1 MGRLGSVTERQNRRV
16 VTVLFADLVGSTG
29 IGESL
34 DPEALRVLQSRY
46 FESART
52 VIERHGGTVEK
63 YIGDAVMAVFGWP
76 TTHEDDALRAVRA
89 AVGIRAAVG
98 ELRIGRAGSAR
109 LQLRIGVQ
117 TGPVV
122 ATVPEQAGRAL
133 VTGDTVNTAARLQS
147 SAAPGEILIGR
158 LTRELVRDAVT
169 TEALRLSLRGK
180 SEQVDA
186 HRLLDV
192 VGDAAHARRLDTP
205 LVGREPELEVLLAAF
220 DTAVAERTCQLVT
233 VVAPAGVGKSR
244 LLTEL
249 ASLLTERATVLRGH
263 CLPYG
268 DGITY
273 WAVAEVLRAAVGARD
288 DAIPVE
294 VAAALRERV
303 ADLPESARM
312 GEVLAAVVGASEV
325 AASTDDI
332 AWATR
337 RFLESIARDRP
348 LALLVED
355 LHWAEPALLDL
366 IETLVDWSQ
375 AAALLI
381 VATARLELRERR
393 PEWAT
398 GRPTAR
404 VLDLR
409 PMGAGAVERLL
420 DGLPGGAAL
429 PVEVRARIATAAE
442 GNPLFVE
449 EMVGKLIDD
458 GALRLEA
465 DSWRTSTSIGD
476 VAVPSSISALLA
488 ARIDGL
494 PAPERVVAER
504 GAVVGR
510 SFERGAVA
518 ALSPADDRGGLVAR
532 LLALSRREI
541 IARDAPGLG
550 DDDAFRFRHILI
562 RDAAYERLAKRDRAE
577 LHERF
582 VDWLESVA
590 GERLTELAEIRAHH
604 LAWAAEYRL
613 ELGQDLGGS
622 PLLERAHSAL
632 LAAADRAEQL
642 HAYPVAARLLAR
654 LIGLEEGAAG
664 DVGEAPGAQAAAFL
678 RSRDLRL
685 REAEARYLS
694 GDTDGALALAEPL
707 LRAAEDA
714 GDPESQAGILERI
727 GPYCWG
733 KGDVEGALAAL
744 ERAAALLGPGSSAA
758 LRARILAG
766 LARFLM
772 LRLRDRD
779 AEPLARRAIAAARS
793 GHLDR
798 EEAGATIT
806 LGTCVARLG
815 APEEGLALL
824 REGLAIARRAADG
837 YELLR
842 AYTNMVIVASLT
854 GDIELCRSLCREAVE
869 VAAEYGLSRSDAN
882 VVNATNGALGE
893 AAFGTRE
900 GMAWFVE
907 RAVALGFTGWNG
919 SMVQEAVARL
929 KRIQGDW
936 EGVTRAVSDARAQ
949 VRGGSGQAMRSWLDL
964 DLRLV
969 EASSHLSQGRADRA
983 ERVLDGARALVDP
996 SESEQIVE
1004 LETLA
1009 LEAASE
1015 RAVQARR
1022 SGDLEAAHVA
1032 AADAE
1037 RLAVTCGGLAA
1048 AAAKAGSAPFS
1059 WLARGPLL
1067 LVDGELQRARGQAD
1081 PACWRV
1087 AAEAAERMG
1096 IRRTAAHARMRLVE
1110 ALIEAGSAAREVE
1123 EALHAA
1129 EAVAI
1134 EHGDAAILAR
1144 LAVLRAR
1151 ATAQSAA
1158 ESSASVEG

>member
-1 MGRLGSVTERQNRRV
+1 VTERQTRRT

-52 VIERHGGTVEK
+52 IVERHGGTVEK

-89 AVGIRAAVG
+89 AVEIRRAIG
-98 ELRIGRAGSAR
+98 QLRVSRAGSAA

-122 ATVPEQAGRAL
+122 ATLPEEAEGAL

-158 LTRELVRDAVT
+158 LTQELVRDAVT
-169 TEALRLSLRGK
+169 TESLRLNLRGK
-180 SEQVDA
+180 SEAVDA
-186 HRLLDV
+186 HRLLEV
-192 VGDAAHARRLDTP
+192 TGGEAHARRRDAP
-205 LVGREPELEVLLAAF
+205 LVGREAELDVLLGTF
-220 DTAVAERTCQLVT
+220 DAAVAERTCQLVT

-249 ASLLTERATVLRGH
+249 AAGLSERATVLRGH

-273 WAVAEVLRAAVGARD
+273 WAVAEILRGAVGLGE
-288 DAIPVE
+288 DANPSE
-294 VAAALRERV
+294 VASALRDRV

-312 GEVLAAVVGASEV
+312 GDVLAAVLGASEA
-325 AASTDDI
+325 AASGDDI

-337 RFLESIARDRP
+337 KFLETVAHDRP
-348 LALLVED
+348 LALLIED

-375 AAALLI
+375 AAAMLI

-398 GRPTAR
+398 GRPNAR
-404 VLDLR
+404 ILDLR
-409 PMGAGAVERLL
+409 PMGPEAVERLL
-420 DGLPGGAAL
+420 DSLPGGAAL
-429 PVEVRARIATAAE
+429 PAAVRARITLAAE

-465 DSWRTSTSIGD
+465 DGWATSAAISE

-494 PAPERVVAER
+494 PPAERVVAER

-510 SFERGAVA
+510 SFERGAVQ
-518 ALSPADDRGGLVAR
+518 ALSPEDDRGGLVAR

-562 RDAAYERLAKRDRAE
+562 RDAAYDRLSKRDRAE

-582 VDWLESVA
+582 ADWLETVA
-590 GERLTELAEIRAHH
+590 GERLTEFAEIRAHH
-604 LAWAAEYRL
+604 LAQAAEYRL
-613 ELGQDLGGS
+613 ELGEDLAGT
-622 PLLERAHSAL
+622 PLLERTRTAL

-642 HAYPVAARLLAR
+642 HAYPEAARLLAR
-654 LIGLEEGAAG
+654 LIGLEDGTADDSG
-664 DVGEAPGAQAAAFL
+664 DAPGAEVAALL

-685 REAEARYLS
+685 REAEARFLS
-694 GDTDGALALAEPL
+694 GDIDEALTGAERL

-714 GDPESQAGILERI
+714 GDLESQAVILERM
-727 GPYCWG
+727 GRYRSG
-733 KGDVEGALAAL
+733 QGDEEGALSAL
-744 ERAAALLGPGSSAA
+744 ERAAALLEHGSSAEV
-758 LRARILAG
+758 RARIVAG

-772 LRLRDRD
+772 VRRRDRD
-779 AEPLARRAIAAARS
+779 AEPVARQAIAAARS
-793 GHLDR
+793 VHADR
-798 EEAGATIT
+798 EEASATIT
-806 LGTCVARLG
+806 LGLCVAYRG

-824 REGLAIARRAADG
+824 RDGLAVARRAADG
-837 YELLR
+837 YELQR
-842 AYTNMVIVASLT
+842 AYNGLASVASLT
-854 GDIELCRSLCREAVE
+854 DDLELCRSMSREAVE
-869 VAAEYGLSRSDAN
+869 VAAEYGLSRTD
-882 VVNATNGALGE
+882 VNAVNIANGAMEE

-900 GMAWFVE
+900 GMTWFAE
-907 RAVALGFTGWNG
+907 RALALGFTGLIG
-919 SMVQEAVARL
+919 STAQLAVVLL
-929 KRIQGDW
+929 KRMEGDW
-936 EGVTRAVSDARAQ
+936 DGVTRAVSDARAQ
-949 VRGGSGQAMRSWLDL
+949 ARGSSGQAMRQELEL
-964 DLRLV
+964 QLRLV
-969 EASSHLSQGRADRA
+969 EAASHLSQDRPDRA
-983 ERVLDGARALVDP
+983 EPVLDGVRALVDP
-996 SESEQIVE
+996 AEPDGIVE

-1009 LEAASE
+1009 LEVATE

-1022 SGDLEAAHVA
+1022 RGDLEAAAVA
-1032 AADAE
+1032 VADAE
-1037 RLAVTCGGLAA
+1037 RLAVTCRGLEAA
-1048 AAAKAGSAPFS
+1048 AGQAGSVPLS
-1059 WLARGPLL
+1059 WSARGPLL
-1067 LVDGELQRARGQAD
+1067 FVDGELQRARGQAD
-1081 PACWRV
+1081 PACWRDAV
-1087 AAEAAERMG
+1087 EAAERVG
-1096 IRRTAAHARMRLVE
+1096 IRRTAAYALMRLVE
-1110 ALIEAGSAAREVE
+1110 ALIDARSPMPELHEAFA
-1123 EALHAA
+1123 AA
-1129 EAVAI
+1129 EVVAI
-1134 EHGDAAILAR
+1134 EHGDASILAR
-1144 LAVLRAR
+1144 LAGLRAR
-1151 ATAQSAA
+1151 ATAISAGPA
-1158 ESSASVEG
+1158 GSEA

>member
-1 MGRLGSVTERQNRRV
+1 MTERQTRRT

-34 DPEALRVLQSRY
+34 DPEALRILQSRY
-46 FESART
+46 FESARA

-89 AVGIRAAVG
+89 AVEIRAAVG
-98 ELRIGRAGSAR
+98 ELRVGRAGSA

-122 ATVPEQAGRAL
+122 ATVPEEAEGAL

-147 SAAPGEILIGR
+147 SAAPGEIIIGR

-169 TEALRLSLRGK
+169 TEALRLDLRGK
-180 SEQVDA
+180 SEEVDA
-186 HRLLDV
+186 HRLLEV
-192 VGDAAHARRLDTP
+192 TGDEAHARRLDAP
-205 LVGREPELEVLLAAF
+205 MVGREAELAVLLAAF
-220 DTAVAERTCQLVT
+220 EAAVAERTCQLVT

-249 ASLLTERATVLRGH
+249 ATGLSERATVLRGH

-273 WAVAEVLRAAVGARD
+273 WAVAEILRAAVGMGE
-288 DAIPVE
+288 DANPSE
-294 VAAALRERV
+294 VAGALRERV

-325 AASTDDI
+325 AVSADDI

-337 RFLESIARDRP
+337 KFLETVARDRP

-375 AAALLI
+375 AAAMLI

-409 PMGAGAVERLL
+409 AMGPEAVERLL
-420 DGLPGGAAL
+420 DSLPGGAAL
-429 PVEVRARIATAAE
+429 PAAVRARIATAAE

-449 EMVGKLIDD
+449 EMVGMLIDD

-465 DSWRTSTSIGD
+465 DGWRTSAAIGE

-494 PAPERVVAER
+494 PPAERVVAER

-510 SFERGAVA
+510 SFERGAVQ
-518 ALSPADDRGGLVAR
+518 ALSPEDDRGGLVAR

-562 RDAAYERLAKRDRAE
+562 RDAAYERLSKRDRAE

-582 VDWLESVA
+582 ADWLETVA
-590 GERLTELAEIRAHH
+590 GERLMEFSEIRAHH
-604 LAWAAEYRL
+604 LAQAAEYRL
-613 ELGQDLGGS
+613 ELGQDLTAS
-622 PLLERAHSAL
+622 PLLERTRTAL

-642 HAYPVAARLLAR
+642 HAYPEAARLLAR
-654 LIGLEEGAAG
+654 LIALEEGAAG
-664 DVGEAPGAQAAAFL
+664 DAGDAPGAEAAALL

-685 REAEARYLS
+685 REAEARFLS
-694 GDTDGALALAEPL
+694 GDADGALARAERL

-714 GDPESQAGILERI
+714 GDRESQAVILERI
-727 GPYCWG
+727 GPYRLG
-733 KGDVEGALAAL
+733 QGDDEGALAAL
-744 ERAAALLGPGSSAA
+744 ERAAALLGQGSSAA

-772 LRLRDRD
+772 LRDRYRD
-779 AEPLARRAIAAARS
+779 AEPVARRAIAAARS

-798 EEAGATIT
+798 EEASATIT
-806 LGTCVARLG
+806 LGMCVAVGSARGGTG
-815 APEEGLALL
+815 AA
-824 REGLAIARRAADG
+824 ARGARDRASG
-837 YELLR
+837 SGRLR
-842 AYTNMVIVASLT
+842 APARVQQP
-854 GDIELCRSLCREAVE
+854 GRR
-869 VAAEYGLSRSDAN
+869 
-882 VVNATNGALGE
+882 GE
-893 AAFGTRE
+893 P
-900 GMAWFVE
+900 
-907 RAVALGFTGWNG
+907 
-919 SMVQEAVARL
+919 
-929 KRIQGDW
+929 
-936 EGVTRAVSDARAQ
+936 
-949 VRGGSGQAMRSWLDL
+949 
-964 DLRLV
+964 
-969 EASSHLSQGRADRA
+969 DR
-983 ERVLDGARALVDP
+983 
-996 SESEQIVE
+996 
-1004 LETLA
+1004 
-1009 LEAASE
+1009 
-1015 RAVQARR
+1015 
-1022 SGDLEAAHVA
+1022 
-1032 AADAE
+1032 
-1037 RLAVTCGGLAA
+1037 
-1048 AAAKAGSAPFS
+1048 
-1059 WLARGPLL
+1059 
-1067 LVDGELQRARGQAD
+1067 
-1081 PACWRV
+1081 
-1087 AAEAAERMG
+1087 
-1096 IRRTAAHARMRLVE
+1096 
-1110 ALIEAGSAAREVE
+1110 
-1123 EALHAA
+1123 
-1129 EAVAI
+1129 
-1134 EHGDAAILAR
+1134 
-1144 LAVLRAR
+1144 
-1151 ATAQSAA
+1151 
-1158 ESSASVEG
+1158 

>member
-1 MGRLGSVTERQNRRV
+1 MTERQTRRT

-29 IGESL
+29 IGEAL
-34 DPEALRVLQSRY
+34 DPEALRMLQSRY

-89 AVGIRAAVG
+89 AVEIRAAVG
-98 ELRIGRAGSAR
+98 QLRVGRAGSAR
-109 LQLRIGVQ
+109 WQLRIGVQ

-122 ATVPEQAGRAL
+122 ATVPEEAEGAL
-133 VTGDTVNTAARLQS
+133 VTGDTVNIAARLQS
-147 SAAPGEILIGR
+147 SAAPGEIIIGR

-169 TEALRLSLRGK
+169 TEALRLDLRGK
-180 SEQVDA
+180 SEQVEA
-186 HRLLDV
+186 YRLLEV
-192 VGDAAHARRLDTP
+192 SGDAAHLRRLDAP
-205 LVGREPELEVLLAAF
+205 MVGREAELAVLRAAF
-220 DTAVAERTCQLVT
+220 EAAVTERTCQLVT

-249 ASLLTERATVLRGH
+249 ATGLTERATVLRGH

-273 WAVAEVLRAAVGARD
+273 WAVAEILRAAVGVGEDARP
-288 DAIPVE
+288 AE
-294 VAAALRERV
+294 LAGALRERV

-312 GEVLAAVVGASEV
+312 GEVLAAVVGASEIAV
-325 AASTDDI
+325 STDDI

-337 RFLESIARDRP
+337 KFLETVARERP
-348 LALLVED
+348 LALLIED

-375 AAALLI
+375 AAAMLI

-398 GRPTAR
+398 GRPTAH

-409 PMGAGAVERLL
+409 AMGPGAVEQLL
-420 DGLPGGAAL
+420 DHLPGGAAL
-429 PVEVRARIATAAE
+429 PAVVRARIATAAE

-449 EMVGKLIDD
+449 EMVGMLIDD
-458 GALRLEA
+458 GALRREG
-465 DSWRTSTSIGD
+465 DGWRTSAAIGE

-494 PAPERVVAER
+494 PPAERVVAER

-510 SFERGAVA
+510 SFERGAVQ
-518 ALSPADDRGGLVAR
+518 ALSPEDDRGGLVAR

-541 IARDAPGLG
+541 ISRDAPGLG

-562 RDAAYERLAKRDRAE
+562 RDAAYERLSKRERAE

-582 VDWLESVA
+582 ADWLESVA
-590 GERLTELAEIRAHH
+590 GERLMELSEIRAHH
-604 LAWAAEYRL
+604 LAQAAEYRL
-613 ELGQDLGGS
+613 ELGQDLTAS
-622 PLLERAHSAL
+622 PLLERTRTAL

-642 HAYPVAARLLAR
+642 HAYPEAARLLAR
-654 LIGLEEGAAG
+654 LIALEEGAAG
-664 DVGEAPGAQAAAFL
+664 DAGEVQGAQGAALL

-694 GDTDGALALAEPL
+694 GDADGALAHVEQL

-714 GDPESQAGILERI
+714 GDLESQAVILERI
-727 GPYCWG
+727 GPYRLG
-733 KGDVEGALAAL
+733 QGDDEGALAAL
-744 ERAAALLGPGSSAA
+744 ERAAALLGQGSSAA

-772 LRLRDRD
+772 LRDRCGD
-779 AEPLARRAIAAARS
+779 AEPVARRAIAAARS
-793 GHLDR
+793 GHLAR

-806 LGTCVARLG
+806 LGMCVAVLG
-815 APEEGLALL
+815 APEEGVALL
-824 REGLAIARRAADG
+824 REGLAIARRAGDG
-837 YELLR
+837 HELLR
-842 AYTNMVIVASLT
+842 AYNNLGFVASLT
-854 GDIELCRSLCREAVE
+854 GDLELCRSLSREAVE
-869 VAAEYGLSRSDAN
+869 VAAEYGLSRSEL
-882 VVNATNGALGE
+882 NARGITNGAFYE
-893 AAFGTRE
+893 AEFGTRE
-900 GMAWFVE
+900 GMTWFVE
-907 RAVALGFTGWNG
+907 RALAMGFTGWNR
-919 SMVQEAVARL
+919 SLVQLVVAML
-929 KRIQGDW
+929 KRMEGDW
-936 EGVTRAVSDARAQ
+936 DGVTRAISDARAQ
-949 VRGGSGQAMRSWLDL
+949 IRGSVGQARSQALEL

-969 EASSHLSQGRADRA
+969 EARSHLGQDRPDRA
-983 ERVLDGARALVDP
+983 EPVLDGARALIDP
-996 SESEQIVE
+996 AEPDWTVE

-1009 LEAASE
+1009 LEVAGE

-1022 SGDLEAAHVA
+1022 SGDLEAAAVA

-1037 RLAVTCGGLAA
+1037 RLAVTCRGLEA
-1048 AAAKAGSAPFS
+1048 AAAKGGSAALS
-1059 WLARGPLL
+1059 WFARGSLL
-1067 LVDGELQRARGQAD
+1067 LVDGELKRARGQAD

-1087 AAEAAERMG
+1087 AVEAAERVG
-1096 IRRTAAHARMRLVE
+1096 IRRTAAYARMRLVE
-1110 ALIEAGSAAREVE
+1110 ALIDAGSAAPELE
-1123 EALHAA
+1123 EALAAA
-1129 EAVAI
+1129 EAVAV
-1134 EHGDAAILAR
+1134 EHGDASILAR
-1144 LAVLRAR
+1144 LAVLRVR
-1151 ATAQSAA
+1151 ATALSR
-1158 ESSASVEG
+1158 G

>member
-1 MGRLGSVTERQNRRV
+1 MTERQTRRT

-46 FESART
+46 FESARA

-89 AVGIRAAVG
+89 AVEIRQAVG
-98 ELRIGRAGSAR
+98 ELRVGRAGSAA
-109 LQLRIGVQ
+109 LSLRIGVQ

-122 ATVPEQAGRAL
+122 ATLPEQAAGAL

-158 LTRELVRDAVT
+158 LTQELVRDAVT
-169 TEALRLSLRGK
+169 TEALRLNLRGR
-180 SEQVDA
+180 SEEVDA
-186 HRLLDV
+186 HRLLEV
-192 VGDAAHARRLDTP
+192 TGGEAHARHRDTP
-205 LVGREPELEVLLAAF
+205 LVGREAELAILLAAF
-220 DTAVAERTCQLVT
+220 DAAVAERACQLVT
-233 VVAPAGVGKSR
+233 VIAPAGVGKSR
-244 LLTEL
+244 LLAEL
-249 ASLLTERATVLRGH
+249 AAGLSERATVLRGH

-273 WAVAEVLRAAVGARD
+273 WAVAEILRGAVGLGE
-288 DAIPVE
+288 DANPSE
-294 VAAALRERV
+294 VASALRDRV

-325 AASTDDI
+325 AASGDDI

-337 RFLESIARDRP
+337 KCLEMVARERP
-348 LALLVED
+348 LVLLVED

-375 AAALLI
+375 AAAMLI

-398 GRPTAR
+398 GRPNAH

-409 PMGAGAVERLL
+409 AMGPEAVERLL
-420 DGLPGGAAL
+420 EGLPGGAAL
-429 PVEVRARIATAAE
+429 PAAVRARITLAAE

-458 GALRLEA
+458 GVLRLEA
-465 DSWRTSTSIGD
+465 NGWATSASIAE

-494 PAPERVVAER
+494 PPAERAVAER

-510 SFERGAVA
+510 SFERGAVQ

-582 VDWLESVA
+582 ADWLETVA
-590 GERLTELAEIRAHH
+590 GERLVEFSEIRAHH
-604 LAWAAEYRL
+604 LAQAAEYRL
-613 ELGQDLGGS
+613 ELGQDLTAS
-622 PLLERAHSAL
+622 PLLERTRTAL

-642 HAYPVAARLLAR
+642 HAYPEAARLLAR
-654 LIGLEEGAAG
+654 LIALQEGAAG
-664 DVGEAPGAQAAAFL
+664 DPGDAPGAEGAALL

-685 REAEARYLS
+685 RETEARYLS
-694 GDTDGALALAEPL
+694 GDTDDALAAAERL
-707 LRAAEDA
+707 LTAAEDA
-714 GDPESQAGILERI
+714 GDRESQAVILEQI
-727 GPYCWG
+727 GPYRWSE
-733 KGDVEGALAAL
+733 GDAEGALAAL
-744 ERAAALLGPGSSAA
+744 ERAASLLGPTSSAA

-772 LRLRDRD
+772 LRLRDAE
-779 AEPLARRAIAAARS
+779 AEPVARQAITAARS

-798 EEAGATIT
+798 QEASATIT

-837 YELLR
+837 PALLR
-842 AYTNMVIVASLT
+842 AYINLLIVASIT
-854 GDIELCRSLCREAVE
+854 GDVELCRSLCRDGVE
-869 VAAEYGLSRSDAN
+869 VAADHGLSRSEPGLIIIA
-882 VVNATNGALGE
+882 NGALTE

-900 GMAWFVE
+900 AMTWFVE
-907 RAVALGFTGWNG
+907 RALGLGFTGWSG
-919 SMVQEAVARL
+919 SLVQLAVARL
-929 KRIQGDW
+929 KRIEGDW
-936 EGVTRAVSDARAQ
+936 DGTMRAISVARAL
-949 VRGGSGQAMRSWLDL
+949 VRRDFGQTMNVELEVN
-964 DLRLV
+964 LRLV
-969 EASSHLSQGRADRA
+969 EALSHLSQEHPERA
-983 ERVLDGARALVDP
+983 EPVLSGARALVDP
-996 SESEQIVE
+996 AELDQIFE

-1009 LEAASE
+1009 LEAAAE
-1015 RAVQARR
+1015 RAVHARR
-1022 SGDLEAAHVA
+1022 DGDLEAAA
-1032 AADAE
+1032 AAVADAE
-1037 RLAVTCGGLAA
+1037 RLAATCRAFEAA
-1048 AAAKAGSAPFS
+1048 ATQPGSAPLS
-1059 WLARGPLL
+1059 WLVRGALL
-1067 LVDGELQRARGQAD
+1067 LIDGELQRARGQAD
-1081 PACWRV
+1081 PATWRV
-1087 AAEAAERMG
+1087 AVEAAERVG
-1096 IRRTAAHARMRLVE
+1096 IRSVAAYARMRLVE
-1110 ALIEAGSAAREVE
+1110 ALIDAGSAAREVE
-1123 EALHAA
+1123 EALKAA
-1129 EAVAI
+1129 EAAAN
-1134 EHGDAAILAR
+1134 EHGDASILAK

-1151 ATAQSAA
+1151 ATRG
-1158 ESSASVEG
+1158 VRG